1 MASAGHHLGKQW
13 GHRPLALRAIMGLQS
28 TPRPRGSPAGALVKT
43 REGLAVVPRVAIGR
57 GGREAPRQT
66 VEPRTCGQVPGKLS
80 TAAQQQTISVG
91 QIDHPTAAGTSRPG
105 YAVGDPLLKPPRRLS
120 EGVDNGE
127 RIRGSRH
134 VNAMS
139 TNGLGVHLGSPGA
152 GGRGWV
158 DRRRESRGG
167 GGLRGSVEAAK
178 LAVVNVVGEVQSA
191 DSGVAKPRAHCWLF
205 FGHSFALPPRR
216 GHEWK
221 IEGIA
226 KHSVLGWQFG
236 TGKTCKAEREISDKP

>member
-43 REGLAVVPRVAIGR
+43 REGLAVVPRFAIGR

-127 RIRGSRH
+127 RIRGSTTCQCDVHQRPRRPSRFAWCGWKGMGGSSQGKPRGGDSGAASRPP
-134 VNAMS
+134 NSPSSMS
-139 TNGLGVHLGSPGA
+139 LARSSQSTVGWQSRALSVGYSLVILSHYLLGVGM
-152 GGRGWV
+152 
-158 DRRRESRGG
+158 
-167 GGLRGSVEAAK
+167 
-178 LAVVNVVGEVQSA
+178 
-191 DSGVAKPRAHCWLF
+191 SGN
-205 FGHSFALPPRR
+205 
-216 GHEWK
+216 
-221 IEGIA
+221 
-226 KHSVLGWQFG
+226 
-236 TGKTCKAEREISDKP
+236 

>member
-1 MASAGHHLGKQW
+1 
-13 GHRPLALRAIMGLQS
+13 MGLQS

-43 REGLAVVPRVAIGR
+43 RKGLAVVPRVAIGR

-127 RIRGSRH
+127 RIRGS
-134 VNAMS
+134 
-139 TNGLGVHLGSPGA
+139 TTCQCDVHQRPRRPSRFAWCGWKGMGGSSQGKPR
-152 GGRGWV
+152 GRGTQGQRRGRQT
-158 DRRRESRGG
+158 RRRQCRWRGPVSRQWGG
-167 GGLRGSVEAAK
+167 KAA
-178 LAVVNVVGEVQSA
+178 
-191 DSGVAKPRAHCWLF
+191 R
-205 FGHSFALPPRR
+205 
-216 GHEWK
+216 
-221 IEGIA
+221 
-226 KHSVLGWQFG
+226 SVLVILWSFFRI
-236 TGKTCKAEREISDKP
+236 TSSAWA

>member
-28 TPRPRGSPAGALVKT
+28 TPRPRGSAAGALVKT
-43 REGLAVVPRVAIGR
+43 REGLAVVPRFAIGR

-127 RIRGSRH
+127 RIRGS
-134 VNAMS
+134 
-139 TNGLGVHLGSPGA
+139 TTCQCDVHQRPRRPSRFAWCGWKGMGGSSQGKP
-152 GGRGWV
+152 
-158 DRRRESRGG
+158 RR

-191 DSGVAKPRAHCWLF
+191 DSGVAKPRAQCWLF

-226 KHSVLGWQFG
+226 KHSVLWLAVWNGQNAQG
-236 TGKTCKAEREISDKP
+236 RTRD